1 MADKFRRRVT
11 LSALRLPLLALLARP
26 IASVAKSQQI
36 GERSMNVVCH
46 IRYEIDPYKRDLFH
60 RYAQTW
66 LTVIPAN
73 GGTLLGYFMP
83 SEGTNYVA
91 HAMIGFDSLAAYEV
105 YRQKLLLD
113 PAGLANFEFAQREKF
128 ILREERE
135 WLEPVS
141 SRGPGRANQHR

>member
-1 MADKFRRRVT
+1 MIDKFRRHIT
-11 LSALRLPLLALLARP
+11 MSAVRLPLLALLARP
-26 IASVAKSQQI
+26 LESAAKSQQN

-46 IRYEIDPYKRDLFH
+46 IRYEIDPYKRDLFE
-60 RYAQTW
+60 RYAQAW

-105 YRQKLLLD
+105 YRTKLRVD
-113 PAGLANFEFAQREKF
+113 PESVANFQFAQREKF

-141 SRGPGRANQHR
+141 PPKARSRE

>member
-1 MADKFRRRVT
+1 
-11 LSALRLPLLALLARP
+11 
-26 IASVAKSQQI
+26 
-36 GERSMNVVCH
+36 MNVVCH
-46 IRYEIDPYKRDLFH
+46 IRYEIDPHKRDLFE
-60 RYAQTW
+60 RYAQAW

-83 SEGTNYVA
+83 REGTNYVA

-105 YRQKLLLD
+105 YRRKLLAD

-135 WLEPVS
+135 WLEPVACREARS
-141 SRGPGRANQHR
+141 TNQHR

>member
-1 MADKFRRRVT
+1 MIDEFRRRVM
-11 LSALRLPLLALLARP
+11 ANAVRLPLLALLATPFVSSAR
-26 IASVAKSQQI
+26 SQQVR
-36 GERSMNVVCH
+36 ERSMRVVCH
-46 IRYEIDPYKRDLFH
+46 IRYEIDPYKRELFE

-91 HAMIGFDSLAAYEV
+91 HAMIGFESLAAYEK
-105 YRQKLLLD
+105 YRARLRVD
-113 PAGLANFEFAQREKF
+113 PASIANFDFAQREKF

-135 WLEPVS
+135 WLEPVRS
-141 SRGPGRANQHR
+141 AGQG